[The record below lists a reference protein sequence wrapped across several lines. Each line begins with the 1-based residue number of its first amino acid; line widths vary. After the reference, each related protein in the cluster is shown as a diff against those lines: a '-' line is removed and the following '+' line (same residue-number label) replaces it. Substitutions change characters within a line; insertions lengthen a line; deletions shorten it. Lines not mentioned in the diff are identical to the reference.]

1 MKNVSMLQDVSGT
14 DAAGAEF
21 GVSVANA
28 GDLNG
33 DGVTDLAV
41 GSNDTSQDHG
51 ALWILFLDADG
62 SLDSTG
68 GAGYL
73 KLSEGLNGAP
83 SPVSGVHFGGAVAG
97 MGDLDGDGIPDLMA
111 SAYAETNG
119 CNECGT
125 VWSLFMNSDG
135 SVKKKVKLGTGIGQ
149 TGFKGPLYG
158 LKPHWGRSLALVGD
172 VNLDGLPEFIAGA
185 NEDDVSQAAGC
196 ANCGAAFLVFLDED
210 PLCVP

>member
-1 MKNVSMLQDVSGT
+1 MN
-14 DAAGAEF
+14 
-21 GVSVANA
+21 
-28 GDLNG
+28 
-33 DGVTDLAV
+33 
-41 GSNDTSQDHG
+41 
-51 ALWILFLDADG
+51 ADG
-62 SLDSTG
+62 SLNTSDG
-68 GAGYL
+68 PGYL

-83 SPVSGVHFGGAVAG
+83 PPVKGIHFGGGVTGA
-97 MGDLDGDGIPDLMA
+97 GDLDGDTVPDLIV
-111 SAYAETNG
+111 SSYADTNG

-125 VWSLFMNSDG
+125 VWSFFMNADG
-135 SVKKKVKLGTGIGQ
+135 SVKKKVKLGTGVPQ

-196 ANCGAAFLVFLDED
+196 SNCGAAFLVFLDED